1 MLIDHQYLRYLKNQK
16 NPKFLK
22 LQMYQLTLK
31 MLINQKNQQ
40 YLMYQKLLKN
50 QQNHS
55 IEIILK
61 NQQFLKLHLNQM

>member
-31 MLINQKNQQ
+31 MLINLKNQQ